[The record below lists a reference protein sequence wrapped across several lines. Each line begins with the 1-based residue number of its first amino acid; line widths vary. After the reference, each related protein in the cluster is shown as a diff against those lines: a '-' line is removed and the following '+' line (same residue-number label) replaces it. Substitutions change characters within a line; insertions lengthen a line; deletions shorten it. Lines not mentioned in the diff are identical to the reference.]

1 VVDGLLIQWGH
12 ELALGA
18 AMTAG
23 LALTTLPF
31 GLALGFSAALAKDSK
46 TAWLRGLGETYTTV
60 FRGLPELLTLLLI
73 YYGSQILSQN
83 LADASGLP
91 ITVNV
96 SPFTAGVIALSL
108 VFGAYA
114 SEVLLA
120 ALRAVERG
128 QIEAARSFGMSP
140 ALVFRR
146 VVAPQMLRIALPGLG
161 NNWLSLLKDTSLV
174 SVIALNDLLRT
185 TQVAVE
191 RTRRPFEFYAIAC
204 AIYLVMTALSTLAIA
219 RAEKAAR
226 RGWRQPV

>member
-1 VVDGLLIQWGH
+1 MIQWGH

>member
-1 VVDGLLIQWGH
+1 
-12 ELALGA
+12 
-18 AMTAG
+18 MTAG

-46 TAWLRGLGETYTTV
+46 TAWLRGVGETYTTV

-114 SEVLLA
+114 SEVLLS

-174 SVIALNDLLRT
+174 SVIALNDLLRMT
-185 TQVAVE
+185 EVAVE
-191 RTRRPFEFYAIAC
+191 STRRPFEFYAIAC
-204 AIYLVMTALSTLAIA
+204 AIYLAMTALSTLAIA

-226 RGWRQPV
+226 RGWRQSA

>member
-1 VVDGLLIQWGH
+1 MDGLLIRWGH

-23 LALTTLPF
+23 LALATLPF
-31 GLALGFSAALAKDSK
+31 GLAFGLAAALAKDSK
-46 TAWLRGLGETYTTV
+46 SASLRGLGEAYTTV

-83 LADASGLP
+83 LADWSGLP
-91 ITVNV
+91 IAINL

-108 VFGAYA
+108 VFGAYS
-114 SEVLLA
+114 SEVLLS
-120 ALRAVERG
+120 ALRGIERG

-146 VVAPQMLRIALPGLG
+146 VTAPQMIRIALPGLG
-161 NNWLSLLKDTSLV
+161 NNWLVLLKDTSLV
-174 SVIALNDLLRT
+174 SVIALNDLLRM

-191 RTRRPFEFYAIAC
+191 STRSPFEFYAAAC
-204 AIYLVMTALSTLAIA
+204 LIYLAMTAVSTLAIA
-219 RAEKAAR
+219 RAERAAR
-226 RGWRQPV
+226 RGWRQAG

>member
-1 VVDGLLIQWGH
+1 MDGLLIQWGH

-46 TAWLRGLGETYTTV
+46 TAWLRGVGETYTTV

-114 SEVLLA
+114 SEVLLS

-174 SVIALNDLLRT
+174 SVIALNDLLRMT
-185 TQVAVE
+185 EVAVE
-191 RTRRPFEFYAIAC
+191 STRRPFEFYAIAC
-204 AIYLVMTALSTLAIA
+204 AIYLAMTALSTLAIA

-226 RGWRQPV
+226 RGWRQSA